1 MELTRGPAALAC
13 FQTFL
18 HTCSPQDRAWFAGR
32 ECRTSVCQ
40 GASLLCY
47 TDGSFTPARGDQ
59 PALMGWAVA
68 FFRRAE
74 DVHDRLTCLGV
85 ASGPFPSFLQDEVH
99 LPTAF
104 LVECCALCYAAL
116 LNVVLF
122 PGLDVV
128 FVSDCV
134 AAIASAKGGAASGSL
149 KVQNILRG
157 MHAFRRASSGG
168 RIWFQHTKGHSGEVP
183 NEIVDTASKL
193 ASHGC
198 SLGVCV
204 MRRPELWCHD
214 EGQALIWAATACQS
228 LRGNAALPPVC
239 GGSLGD
245 DSDHLGLQAEELIAP
260 FVAVPATPR
269 VLPPS
274 AAGTLRFRLAS
285 VNVLSLLGAAGKS
298 RDAKPVGLAMQVA
311 KPALFS
317 QALDKSL

>member
-1 MELTRGPAALAC
+1 MSFCAMEVTQCKGPAFDEICRAACRLLMSPDANASMPTPPGDHVPCAWPLEGTARKEDERPILLLEDLLTLQAPGESLGHASASQAPDDSFAFGQLHFGFGRSDVLALTRGPAALAC

-104 LVECCALCYAAL
+104 LAECCALCYAAL

-128 FVSDCV
+128 FVSDC
-134 AAIASAKGGAASGSL
+134 
-149 KVQNILRG
+149 
-157 MHAFRRASSGG
+157 
-168 RIWFQHTKGHSGEVP
+168 
-183 NEIVDTASKL
+183 
-193 ASHGC
+193 GC
-198 SLGVCV
+198 HSLG
-204 MRRPELWCHD
+204 
-214 EGQALIWAATACQS
+214 
-228 LRGNAALPPVC
+228 
-239 GGSLGD
+239 
-245 DSDHLGLQAEELIAP
+245 
-260 FVAVPATPR
+260 
-269 VLPPS
+269 
-274 AAGTLRFRLAS
+274 
-285 VNVLSLLGAAGKS
+285 
-298 RDAKPVGLAMQVA
+298 
-311 KPALFS
+311 
-317 QALDKSL
+317 

>member
-1 MELTRGPAALAC
+1 M
-13 FQTFL
+13 
-18 HTCSPQDRAWFAGR
+18 
-32 ECRTSVCQ
+32 CQ

-104 LVECCALCYAAL
+104 LAECCALCYAAL
-116 LNVVLF
+116 LSVVLF

-134 AAIASAKGGAASGSL
+134 AAIASAQGGAASGSL

-183 NEIVDTASKL
+183 NEMHSIPTLQQAGDCRSNFL
-193 ASHGC
+193 ADVG
-198 SLGVCV
+198 
-204 MRRPELWCHD
+204 R
-214 EGQALIWAATACQS
+214 AA
-228 LRGNAALPPVC
+228 
-239 GGSLGD
+239 
-245 DSDHLGLQAEELIAP
+245 
-260 FVAVPATPR
+260 
-269 VLPPS
+269 
-274 AAGTLRFRLAS
+274 
-285 VNVLSLLGAAGKS
+285 
-298 RDAKPVGLAMQVA
+298 
-311 KPALFS
+311 
-317 QALDKSL
+317 